1 VRLSEP
7 GQLPIWAGA
16 NVCTTPLSDHAPG
29 VVSVNCDFSQLRL
42 AATFA
47 GCLFDWLAGDAGT
60 FFAAGPGPNRFGRDQ
75 KPAKL
80 KRDHVL
86 TLLVVVF
93 VAFRIA
99 IGLPR
104 VHYGWTPVESFAP

>member
-1 VRLSEP
+1 VTSLSCASPQPAQHVYLIGWPAMLVR
-7 GQLPIWAGA
+7 
-16 NVCTTPLSDHAPG
+16 
-29 VVSVNCDFSQLRL
+29 
-42 AATFA
+42 
-47 GCLFDWLAGDAGT
+47 

-86 TLLVVVF
+86 TLLVVGF